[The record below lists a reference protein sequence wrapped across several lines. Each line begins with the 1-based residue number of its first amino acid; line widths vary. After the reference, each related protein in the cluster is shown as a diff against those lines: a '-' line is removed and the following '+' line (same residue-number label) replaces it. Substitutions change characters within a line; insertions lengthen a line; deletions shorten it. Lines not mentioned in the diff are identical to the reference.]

1 MVGITGV
8 IWYPRGAAPNS
19 AALIAGAGPV
29 PLSVAGGA
37 WTAVSAGLGD
47 TASTVSRVM
56 ANLRIG
62 WTGDAADAALAKFK
76 PFEEWAARSSMLAQK
91 TGGKAQVQSATYTV
105 AAIAMPSLPEIAAVE
120 TAKLAAYTLGGAL
133 TGSAAVAELAAEQLK
148 LRAAAAMETYDSA
161 TAPLAVRDEFEPPP
175 SITMSDVAGQ
185 GPQQNVSVA
194 EQTVNAFV
202 DPVRTAAAAIASVLS
217 NPAVTAAASQ
227 LGAVLAGSNAAT
239 TAATAAATT
248 ATAGAGAVSAAVG
261 LGGGLGGGLAGALGA
276 GATSF
281 LSSPLTAL
289 TGGNST
295 GRHATATTAASAT
308 TPVGAHS
315 TSTGLSISSA
325 DQLTPRAASGTV
337 VNAVGTE
344 SVRSDAVRA
353 DAVRATPSSAAGPVA
368 SGRHAA
374 ADDDDTEF
382 HDTPDYLKHF
392 EHFADGRTVITSVI
406 GAADVESRL

>member
-133 TGSAAVAELAAEQLK
+133 TGSAAVAELAAEQLE

-185 GPQQNVSVA
+185 GSPQNVSVA

-202 DPVRTAAAAIASVLS
+202 EPVRTAAAAITSVLS

-248 ATAGAGAVSAAVG
+248 ATAAAGAVSAAVG
-261 LGGGLGGGLAGALGA
+261 AGGGLAGGLGA
-276 GATSF
+276 GATSL

-295 GRHATATTAASAT
+295 GRHAAATTAASAT

-315 TSTGLSISSA
+315 TSAGLSVSSA
-325 DQLTPRAASGTV
+325 DQITPRAASGTV

-344 SVRSDAVRA
+344 SVRSDAVRT

-374 ADDDDTEF
+374 ADDDDIEF

>member
-37 WTAVSAGLGD
+37 WTAVSAGLAD

-56 ANLRIG
+56 ANLRTG
-62 WTGDAADAALAKFK
+62 WTGEAADAALAKFK

-120 TAKLAAYTLGGAL
+120 SAKLAAYTLGGAL

-161 TAPLAVRDEFEPPP
+161 TAPLSVRDEFEPPP
-175 SITMSDVAGQ
+175 SITMSDVTGQ
-185 GPQQNVSVA
+185 GSQRNVTVA
-194 EQTVNAFV
+194 EQTVNAFIE
-202 DPVRTAAAAIASVLS
+202 PVRTAAAAITSVLS
-217 NPAVTAAASQ
+217 NPAVTAAASH
-227 LGAVLAGSNAAT
+227 LGAVLGGAT
-239 TAATAAATT
+239 STTTAAATT
-248 ATAGAGAVSAAVG
+248 ATAAAGAVSAALG
-261 LGGGLGGGLAGALGA
+261 AGGGLGA
-276 GATSF
+276 GATSL
-281 LSSPLTAL
+281 LSSPVSAATRTAL
-289 TGGNST
+289 TGGNSA
-295 GRHATATTAASAT
+295 GRHAAATTAAAAT
-308 TPVGAHS
+308 TPVGAQS
-315 TSTGLSISSA
+315 ASAGLSGSSGSS
-325 DQLTPRAASGTV
+325 DGQITPRAASGA
-337 VNAVGTE
+337 VNPAISDAIRSD
-344 SVRSDAVRA
+344 SVRT
-353 DAVRATPSSAAGPVA
+353 DAVRATPSSGTGPVA

-374 ADDDDTEF
+374 ADDDTNF

-392 EHFADGRTVITSVI
+392 EHFADGRTVITAVI
-406 GAADVESRL
+406 GAAGLDAHL

>member
-76 PFEEWAARSSMLAQK
+76 PFEEWAARSSIIAQK
-91 TGGKAQVQSATYTV
+91 TGGKAQVQSASYTV

-120 TAKLAAYTLGGAL
+120 AAKLAAYTLGGAL

-148 LRAAAAMETYDSA
+148 LRAAVAMETYDSA

-175 SITMSDVAGQ
+175 SIAMSDVSGQ
-185 GPQQNVSVA
+185 GSQQNVSVA

-202 DPVRTAAAAIASVLS
+202 EPVRTAAAAITSVLS
-217 NPAVTAAASQ
+217 NPAVTVAASQ
-227 LGAVLAGSNAAT
+227 LGAVLGGANAAT

-248 ATAGAGAVSAAVG
+248 GVVSTAIGAGAG
-261 LGGGLGGGLAGALGA
+261 LGA
-276 GATSF
+276 GATSL

-289 TGGNST
+289 AGGNST
-295 GRHATATTAASAT
+295 GRPAAATTAAAAT
-308 TPVGAHS
+308 TPVGSHS
-315 TSTGLSISSA
+315 TNAGLSGSSA
-325 DQLTPRAASGTV
+325 GQITPRAASGTV

-344 SVRSDAVRA
+344 SVRSDAVRT

-392 EHFADGRTVITSVI
+392 ELFADGRTVITSVI
-406 GAADVESRL
+406 GGADMESRL

>member
-202 DPVRTAAAAIASVLS
+202 EPVRTAAAAITSVLS

-227 LGAVLAGSNAAT
+227 LGAVLGGANAAT

-248 ATAGAGAVSAAVG
+248 ATAAAGAVSAAVG
-261 LGGGLGGGLAGALGA
+261 GLGA
-276 GATSF
+276 GATSL

-289 TGGNST
+289 AGGNSA
-295 GRHATATTAASAT
+295 GRHAAATTAAAAT

-315 TSTGLSISSA
+315 TSAGLSVSSG
-325 DQLTPRAASGTV
+325 DQITPRAASGTV

-344 SVRSDAVRA
+344 SVRSDAVRT
-353 DAVRATPSSAAGPVA
+353 DAVRATPSSGTGPVA

-406 GAADVESRL
+406 GAADLESRL

>member
-56 ANLRIG
+56 AHLRTG

-91 TGGKAQVQSATYTV
+91 TGGKAQVQSASYTV

-120 TAKLAAYTLGGAL
+120 SAKLAAYTLGGAL

-148 LRAAAAMETYDSA
+148 IRAAVAMETYDSA

-175 SITMSDVAGQ
+175 SITMSDAAGQ
-185 GPQQNVSVA
+185 GSQQNVTVA

-202 DPVRTAAAAIASVLS
+202 EPVRTAAAAITSALA

-227 LGAVLAGSNAAT
+227 LGAVLGGAN
-239 TAATAAATT
+239 AATAAATAAT
-248 ATAGAGAVSAAVG
+248 TAGTAAAGAVSTAVG
-261 LGGGLGGGLAGALGA
+261 GLGA
-276 GATSF
+276 GATSL

-289 TGGNST
+289 AGGNTT
-295 GRHATATTAASAT
+295 GRYAAATAAAAT

-315 TSTGLSISSA
+315 TSAGISVSSA
-325 DQLTPRAASGTV
+325 DQFTPRAASGTV

-344 SVRSDAVRA
+344 NLRSDAVRA
-353 DAVRATPSSAAGPVA
+353 DTVRATPSSAAGPVA

-374 ADDDDTEF
+374 ADDDDTDF

-406 GAADVESRL
+406 GGADAESRL

>member
-261 LGGGLGGGLAGALGA
+261 LGGGLGGGLAGGLGA

>member
-133 TGSAAVAELAAEQLK
+133 TGSAAAAELAAEQLK

-202 DPVRTAAAAIASVLS
+202 EPVRTAAAAITSVLS

-248 ATAGAGAVSAAVG
+248 ATAAAGAVSAAVG
-261 LGGGLGGGLAGALGA
+261 AGGGLGA
-276 GATSF
+276 GATSL

-295 GRHATATTAASAT
+295 GRHAAATTAAAAT
-308 TPVGAHS
+308 TPVGVHS
-315 TSTGLSISSA
+315 TSAGLSVSSA
-325 DQLTPRAASGTV
+325 DQVTPRAASGTV

-344 SVRSDAVRA
+344 SVRSDAVRT
-353 DAVRATPSSAAGPVA
+353 DAVRATPSSGTGPVA

-382 HDTPDYLKHF
+382 HETPDYLKHF

>member
-91 TGGKAQVQSATYTV
+91 TGGKAQVQSASYTV

-148 LRAAAAMETYDSA
+148 LRAAVAMETYDSA

-175 SITMSDVAGQ
+175 SIAMSDVSGQ
-185 GPQQNVSVA
+185 GAQQNVSVA

-202 DPVRTAAAAIASVLS
+202 EPVRTAAAAITSVLS

-227 LGAVLAGSNAAT
+227 LGAVLGGANAAT

-248 ATAGAGAVSAAVG
+248 ATAAAGAVSAVVG
-261 LGGGLGGGLAGALGA
+261 AGGGLGA
-276 GATSF
+276 GATSL
-281 LSSPLTAL
+281 LSAPLTAL
-289 TGGNST
+289 AGGNST
-295 GRHATATTAASAT
+295 GRHAAATTAAAAT
-308 TPVGAHS
+308 TPVSAHS
-315 TSTGLSISSA
+315 TSAGLSISSA

-344 SVRSDAVRA
+344 SVRSDTVRT

-406 GAADVESRL
+406 GGADMGSRL

>member
-185 GPQQNVSVA
+185 GSPQNVSVA

-202 DPVRTAAAAIASVLS
+202 EPVRTAAAAITSVLS

-248 ATAGAGAVSAAVG
+248 ATAAAGAVSAAVG
-261 LGGGLGGGLAGALGA
+261 AGGGLGA
-276 GATSF
+276 GATSL

-295 GRHATATTAASAT
+295 GRHAAATTAASAT

-315 TSTGLSISSA
+315 TSAGLSVSSA
-325 DQLTPRAASGTV
+325 DQITPRAASGTV

-344 SVRSDAVRA
+344 SVRSDAVRT
-353 DAVRATPSSAAGPVA
+353 DAVRATPSSGTGPVA

>member
-185 GPQQNVSVA
+185 GSQQNVSVA

-202 DPVRTAAAAIASVLS
+202 EPVRTAAAAITSALS

-227 LGAVLAGSNAAT
+227 LGAVLGGANAAT

-248 ATAGAGAVSAAVG
+248 ATAAVGAVSAAVG
-261 LGGGLGGGLAGALGA
+261 LGGGLGGGLAGGLGA

-295 GRHATATTAASAT
+295 GRHAAATTAAAAT

-315 TSTGLSISSA
+315 TSAGLSVSSA
-325 DQLTPRAASGTV
+325 DQITPRAASGTV

-344 SVRSDAVRA
+344 SVRSDTVRT
-353 DAVRATPSSAAGPVA
+353 DAVRATPSSGTGPVA

-406 GAADVESRL
+406 GAADLESRL